1 MNEALI
7 IETGRQLIAKLVETG
22 YEKAYDNHGNGFRTV
37 LLTAC
42 IGDFIHAAGLELS
55 DSDPL
60 LDEVSIKSFYRD
72 EQDRILDLLKEVEDT
87 GRLPEE
93 MRKKAN
99 HVYNTALIDGRL
111 YECSDWF

>member
-22 YEKAYDNHGNGFRTV
+22 YEKAYDNHENGFRTV

-72 EQDRILDLLKEVEDT
+72 EQDRMLDLLKEVEDT

>member
-1 MNEALI
+1 MNEALL

-22 YEKAYDNHGNGFRTV
+22 YEKAYDNHENGFRTV

-72 EQDRILDLLKEVEDT
+72 EQDRMLDLLKEIEDT

-111 YECSDWF
+111 YECNDWF

>member
-7 IETGRQLIAKLVETG
+7 IETGSQLIAKLVETG

-37 LLTAC
+37 LLTVC

-55 DSDPL
+55 DSDLL
-60 LDEVSIKSFYRD
+60 LDEVSFNSFYRD
-72 EQDRILDLLKEVEDT
+72 EQDRMLELLKEVENT

-111 YECSDWF
+111 YECRDWF

>member
-1 MNEALI
+1 MNDAFI
-7 IETGRQLIAKLVETG
+7 IETGSQLIEKLLEAG
-22 YEKAYDNHGNGFRTV
+22 YEKTYDIHANGFRTI

-42 IGDFIHAAGLELS
+42 IGDFIHAAGLELL
-55 DSDPL
+55 DGDPL

-72 EQDRILDLLKEVEDT
+72 KQDRMLDLLKEIEDT

>member
-7 IETGRQLIAKLVETG
+7 IETGSQLIAKLVETG
-22 YEKAYDNHGNGFRTV
+22 YEKAYDNHGNGFRTT

-55 DSDPL
+55 DGDPL

-72 EQDRILDLLKEVEDT
+72 EQDRMLDLLKEIEDT

-93 MRKKAN
+93 MRKKGDQ
-99 HVYNTALIDGRL
+99 ALRGRKVP
-111 YECSDWF
+111 